1 MKSVSSWLVSSLPLR
16 IWSGD
21 QELQLWLWKRCKNNS
36 CNFIKSLQFQVSI
49 FGALTILSRHITTKT
64 SSQVKGWDADVG
76 WIEESKTPKKDR
88 KSSQAWRNG
97 RRQRQVRESCSSDC
111 IRGSS
116 NLIELFVVLTHLE
129 IFDNAV
135 FCSSTPRATLN
146 SQGATLPSV
155 QKSKC
160 QSHGPMT
167 IAIKSF
173 SYQFL
178 YYGHHYFMSLVHR
191 SKNSGQLRPRRRP
204 MVT

>member
-1 MKSVSSWLVSSLPLR
+1 MRSFSWLVSSLPLR

-21 QELQLWLWKRCKNNS
+21 QELQLWLWKRSIDNS
-36 CNFIKSLQFQVSI
+36 GKLINSQYFQVYV
-49 FGALTILSRHITTKT
+49 FGALTILSGHITTKT

-97 RRQRQVRESCSSDC
+97 RRQRQVREFCSSNF

-116 NLIELFVVLTHLE
+116 NWTLWCFNTPWHLLIMHCF
-129 IFDNAV
+129 F
-135 FCSSTPRATLN
+135 SSTPRATLN

-178 YYGHHYFMSLVHR
+178 YYGPHYFMSLVHR